1 MIEIKQKNEEER
13 QQYIKQFDNL
23 EKEYMQEKR

>member
-13 QQYIKQFDNL
+13 QQSIKPFDNL